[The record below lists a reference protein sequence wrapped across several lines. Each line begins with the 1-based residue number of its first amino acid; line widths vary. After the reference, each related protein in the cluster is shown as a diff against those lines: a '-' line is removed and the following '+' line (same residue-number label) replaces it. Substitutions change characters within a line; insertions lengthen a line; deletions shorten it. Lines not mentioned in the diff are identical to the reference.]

1 MPVDRTPKGKPAA
14 KEAVEGTGKE
24 KQHDESAIFEGFAE
38 WEISAD
44 SETVKEIT
52 SLSRQRDQ
60 VTMKVVRVQRALVAA
75 RNLVSLSQLRT
86 YMKNIDVAY
95 NEYSAVHSK
104 LVAIIPQE
112 SFQQQEEVYVA
123 FEDRYNFVRTTI
135 DELIMAHENASVR
148 SQAPQQQIIVQQQP
162 LKAPIPTFDGDYANW
177 PKFKAI
183 FQDLMANSGDSNA
196 IKLYHL
202 DKALVGAATGAL
214 DAKVISEGN
223 YQQAWTILTDRYEN
237 KRIIVETHVRG
248 LFNLQGMSSG
258 SHKEVRR
265 LLDEC
270 TRHVESLKYLEQ
282 EFLGISDLFLV
293 HMLTTA
299 MDNTTRMAWEGTQKK
314 GVLPKYAQT
323 ITFLQSRC
331 EMLENCETAFQKVNA
346 QPASKSTPKVQ
357 AFQPKAS
364 NPKVHAAATTPISKE
379 VCDFCQGAHRNYQ
392 CNALGN
398 MSFDKRMEK
407 VRTTGVCFN
416 CLRKG
421 HSSKE
426 CSSPRCCQKCQKRH
440 HTQLHNDEVN
450 REPKAN
456 VSVSKEESRT
466 VQPNS
471 TVANPPSGRDI
482 PSTSCSCNYA
492 DSTKTVFLLTA
503 VVNVLDENNQLH
515 SCRVLLDSGSQK
527 HRVNVPICGIN
538 DVRTVAHDKVMV
550 NIRSRLTDFQAH
562 VECFGYAQSDP
573 EFYKPDKIDM
583 LLGAELFFKL
593 MRPGHIKLDD
603 SLPDL
608 RETCLG
614 WVLGGVFTNTIH
626 ANQPQ
631 HSLIVSLD
639 DIEESIQRFW
649 RLEEV
654 PDSSPLTKEEQECE
668 AHFVATHQRDENG
681 RYQVRLPFK
690 DNVHDLSD
698 CRAVALKR
706 FQMLQRRLQRNP
718 DLKEEY
724 VQFMREYEELGH
736 CHEVRE
742 EDDPP
747 HQQNY
752 YLPHHAVLRPSS
764 STTKCRVVF
773 DASAKPTVN
782 NRSLNEV
789 LQVGAVVQKELYDVI
804 LRFCK
809 YPVAFT
815 ADVPKMYRQI
825 KMHPRDTHYLRVFW
839 CEQPSE
845 PLRVLELTTVTYGTA
860 SAPFQAT
867 RCLQQLA
874 DDESTDFP
882 IGAQI
887 AKEDFYV
894 DDALSGA
901 NSLPEALEAA
911 RQLEGLLKRGG
922 FSLHK
927 WCSNSKEFL
936 DHIPNDRLEQP
947 VPLGEYGPNGVIKVL
962 GLLWDPKADHFLIA
976 RPPQC
981 DLNQR
986 STKRIIY
993 SEVAKLFDPLGLVS
1007 PVIVVA
1013 KLLVQ
1018 QLWKHKIGWDVPVND
1033 SIQERW
1039 VEFAN
1044 TLPALDKIAIPRRV
1058 TFHDAVSYEIHGFA
1072 DASSLAYGA
1081 CVYVRSLFSNGS
1093 AKMKLLSSKSKVAPL
1108 HDLSTPR
1115 KELCAALL
1123 LTRLIQRIIPAMQM
1137 EFRDVV
1143 LWSDSQIVLA
1153 WMKRSADRL
1162 KIFVR
1167 NRIHE
1172 INTSTAG
1179 YRWCYI
1185 RSGDNPADIVSRG
1198 QLPNDLRRNNLW
1210 WTGPS
1215 FLTKLEYDEEELV
1228 DIPDQQL
1235 PEMTSTEIVTSAV
1248 VEQFPLFSR
1257 FSDFRKIERIM
1268 ALVLRFIANIR
1279 TKNRSQRIFNRYVT
1293 ISELRRSNFT
1303 IMRMVQESEL
1313 GDEIRRVQ
1321 TNKPCRKL
1329 GGLNPV
1335 FVDGLLR
1342 VGGRLQHS
1350 NLRAETK
1357 NPIILPNRHPLT
1369 KQLIRTIHIEHLHL
1383 GQNGLIAAM
1392 RQRYW
1397 LLSARSTIRQVTRN
1411 CVRCFR
1417 TNPNM
1422 STQLMGN
1429 LPQPRINPAPP
1440 FAVTGVDYAGPF
1452 WIKMGNY
1459 RSRLIKAYVAVFVCM
1474 VTKAV
1479 HLEVVSDLTSDA
1491 FLAALQRFI
1500 SRRGMVQQ
1508 LHSDNA
1514 TNFRGAQHELHQLYQ
1529 QFQDQQFTGRIQ
1541 SFCQPKEIERHFIP
1555 PNAPEFGGLWEAA
1568 VKSTKRHLVRVVGY
1582 SKLSFEELTTI
1593 LTEIEAVLN
1602 SRPLF
1607 SISSEPAD
1615 IEVITPAHYLI
1626 GRPLTAVPEPSLEDI
1641 QINRLKRWQHLQ
1653 KMREDF
1659 WKSWSRDYLCSLQ
1672 PRSKN
1677 TKTTSNLRP
1686 GMVVLLEDKNQPPL
1700 NWKLGRIMQVFPG
1713 PDGLVRAIDVSSNG
1727 VTYRRPINRIA
1738 VLPIEDNE
1746 PPTLSDVE
1754 STSQPGGVCSVR
1766 NKL

>member
-1 MPVDRTPKGKPAA
+1 
-14 KEAVEGTGKE
+14 
-24 KQHDESAIFEGFAE
+24 
-38 WEISAD
+38 
-44 SETVKEIT
+44 
-52 SLSRQRDQ
+52 
-60 VTMKVVRVQRALVAA
+60 
-75 RNLVSLSQLRT
+75 
-86 YMKNIDVAY
+86 
-95 NEYSAVHSK
+95 
-104 LVAIIPQE
+104 
-112 SFQQQEEVYVA
+112 
-123 FEDRYNFVRTTI
+123 
-135 DELIMAHENASVR
+135 MAHENAMVR
-148 SQAPQQQIIVQQQP
+148 AQAPQQQIIVQQQP

-223 YQQAWTILTDRYEN
+223 YQQGWTILTDRYEN

-331 EMLENCETAFQKVNA
+331 EMLENCETAFHKVNA
-346 QPASKSTPKVQ
+346 QAASKSTPKVQ
-357 AFQPKAS
+357 AFQPKQATRRS
-364 NPKVHAAATTPISKE
+364 MPPQPHQSARRFVISAKVHIATT
-379 VCDFCQGAHRNYQ
+379 
-392 CNALGN
+392 NAMCLGH
-398 MSFDKRMEK
+398 
-407 VRTTGVCFN
+407 T
-416 CLRKG
+416 
-421 HSSKE
+421 SKE

-456 VSVSKEESRT
+456 VSVPKEESRT

-503 VVNVLDENNQLH
+503 VVNVLDESNQLH

-562 VECFGYAQSDP
+562 VECLVTPNVTGVIPPTRIDVSSWNIPFGVQLADP
-573 EFYKPDKIDM
+573 EFYKPGKIDM

-603 SLPDL
+603 NFPDL

-614 WVLGGVFTNTIH
+614 WVLGGVFTNTIN

-690 DNVHDLSD
+690 DNVHELSD
-698 CRAVALKR
+698 CRAVALTR
-706 FQMLQRRLQRNP
+706 FQMLQRRLQWNP
-718 DLKEEY
+718 DLNEQY

-782 NRSLNEV
+782 HRSLNEV

-894 DDALSGA
+894 NDALSGT

-927 WCSNSKEFL
+927 WCSNSNEFL

-947 VPLGEYGPNGVIKVL
+947 VPLEEYGPNGVIKVL

-1018 QLWKHKIGWDVPVND
+1018 QLWKHKIGWDEPVND

-1123 LTRLIQRIIPAMQM
+1123 LTRIIQRIIPAMQM

-1153 WMKRSADRL
+1153 WMKRSANRL
-1162 KIFVR
+1162 KIFIR

-1215 FLTKLEYDEEELV
+1215 FLTKLEYDEQELV

-1293 ISELRRSNFT
+1293 ISELRLSNFT
-1303 IMRMVQESEL
+1303 IMRMVQQSEL
-1313 GDEIRRVQ
+1313 ADEIRRVQ

-1350 NLRAETK
+1350 NLQAETK

-1369 KQLIRTIHIEHLHL
+1369 KQLIRTMHIEHLHL

-1491 FLAALQRFI
+1491 FLAALALQRFI

-1541 SFCQPKEIERHFIP
+1541 SFCQP
-1555 PNAPEFGGLWEAA
+1555 
-1568 VKSTKRHLVRVVGY
+1568 
-1582 SKLSFEELTTI
+1582 
-1593 LTEIEAVLN
+1593 
-1602 SRPLF
+1602 
-1607 SISSEPAD
+1607 
-1615 IEVITPAHYLI
+1615 
-1626 GRPLTAVPEPSLEDI
+1626 
-1641 QINRLKRWQHLQ
+1641 
-1653 KMREDF
+1653 
-1659 WKSWSRDYLCSLQ
+1659 
-1672 PRSKN
+1672 
-1677 TKTTSNLRP
+1677 
-1686 GMVVLLEDKNQPPL
+1686 
-1700 NWKLGRIMQVFPG
+1700 
-1713 PDGLVRAIDVSSNG
+1713 DGLVRAIDVSSNG
-1727 VTYRRPINRIA
+1727 ATYRRPINRIA